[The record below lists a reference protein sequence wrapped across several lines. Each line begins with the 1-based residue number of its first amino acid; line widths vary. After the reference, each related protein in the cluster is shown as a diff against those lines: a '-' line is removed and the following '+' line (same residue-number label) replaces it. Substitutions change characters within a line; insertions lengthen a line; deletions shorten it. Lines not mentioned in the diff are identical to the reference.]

1 MGIALQ
7 SFSMR
12 VFSVITIS
20 LLLLCIQEAGAQEPA
35 ANPTAMVFSN
45 PRSYGFSM
53 SFTPAVADAYL
64 VLKSESPI
72 SFVPADG
79 VAYQKGQG
87 VAPGVKV
94 LSVNTN
100 YFFNVREVLEN
111 TTYHFRAFAYNGT
124 GSNANYRQSNPLD
137 GSFTSPA
144 SVPGTYYSSIDSS
157 SYSLLTDLRNLL
169 RPHTAVSYTAY
180 RTLILPV
187 MFERDTVNNSAAVD
201 CEYSNVTTVYNPPFD
216 FTAQQYNREHAL
228 PKSWMLTGGNTANP
242 DGSDYHN
249 LLLTLAQPNQAR
261 SNHPQGIVLN
271 TTNTFGDARIGT
283 DALGNTVFEPK
294 TNRKGDVARCMFY
307 QMVTY
312 NGDGGNWGFDN
323 LLTEANLQDQNVL
336 KLWHAQDPP
345 DKFERTKTDYIF
357 SIQGNRNPFIDHPGW
372 VNCINFD
379 SLIKTNFC
387 GAISSV
393 QAPEFA
399 PAVQVNFYGQE
410 LQINVQTDVA
420 TSATFTL
427 YDLAG
432 RPIAHSSAVLQAGNN
447 THTLT
452 VGELPAGV
460 YLLQAEADGKRVV
473 RKLLK

>member
-1 MGIALQ
+1 MGVALQ
-7 SFSMR
+7 SFYMR
-12 VFSVITIS
+12 LFSILFFFLFLQQV
-20 LLLLCIQEAGAQEPA
+20 QVAMAQEPA
-35 ANPTAMVFSN
+35 ANPSAMSFSN
-45 PRSYGFSM
+45 PKSYGFSM

-72 SFVPADG
+72 TFLPSDG
-79 VAYQKGQG
+79 VTYQKGQG

-124 GSNANYRQSNPLD
+124 GAATNYRQTNPLD

-144 SVPGTYYSSIDSS
+144 SLPGSYYSSIDSS
-157 SYSLLTDLRNLL
+157 AYSLLTDLNNLL

-187 MFERDTVNNSAAVD
+187 MFERDTTANAAVVD

-228 PKSWMLTGGNTANP
+228 PKSWMLTGGNTNNP

-271 TTNTFGDARIGT
+271 ATNTYGDAKIGT

-294 TNRKGDVARCMFY
+294 ANRKGDVARNMFY

-379 SLIKTNFC
+379 SLVKTNFC

-393 QAPEFA
+393 QEADFGSTMHALFVGDALQMAMQTDA
-399 PAVQVNFYGQE
+399 PA
-410 LQINVQTDVA
+410 T
-420 TSATFTL
+420 ATFTL

-432 RPIAHSSAVLQAGNN
+432 RPVAYTTATLPAGNS
-447 THTLT
+447 THTVY
-452 VGELPAGV
+452 VGELPAGL
-460 YLLQAEADGKRVV
+460 YLLQAIADGKRVV
-473 RKLLK
+473 KKLVK